1 MLKIATLFAILIL
14 SFASFHSVFA
24 FDGTQRAEIKN
35 PRLVNSFGEAIV
47 QNVNTGQQVQITADV
62 INQQSTDQTFVYI
75 VQIVDG
81 SDVTMKLTWIAQIE
95 LNPHQSFS
103 PAISWTPVN
112 PGTYT
117 AEIYVWDSIKD
128 ANALAPQTNLTI
140 IVS

>member
-1 MLKIATLFAILIL
+1 MLKLATLFAILIL

-35 PRLVNSFGEAIV
+35 PRLVNAFGEAIV
-47 QNVNTGQQVQITADV
+47 QNVNTNQQIQISADV
-62 INQQSTDQTFVYI
+62 INQQSTPQTFVYI
-75 VQIVDG
+75 VQMVDG
-81 SDVTMKLTWIAQIE
+81 NGVTLKLTWIAQIQ

-103 PAISWTPVN
+103 PAISWTPTN

-128 ANALAPQTNLTI
+128 AAALAPQTDLKI

>member
-1 MLKIATLFAILIL
+1 MLKIAILFAVLIL
-14 SFASFHSVFA
+14 SFASVESAFA

-47 QNVNTGQQVQITADV
+47 QNVNTSQQVQITADV
-62 INQQSTDQTFVYI
+62 INQQSTPQTFVYI

-81 SDVTMKLTWIAQIE
+81 SGVTMKLTWIAQIV

-103 PAISWTPVN
+103 PAISWTPTN

-128 ANALAPQTNLTI
+128 ANALAPQANLAI
-140 IVS
+140 LVS